1 MATKARRV
9 EIASGARVR
18 LKDFDPADTGGLQAG
33 AASDRRMRRDIESLA
48 DLHQLLYAAQSHS
61 VLIVLQGIDTAG
73 KDGTIRHVFTGVN
86 PQGCRVVAFRE
97 PTPEEAAHDYLWRVH
112 RETPGLGEIA
122 IFNRSHYES
131 VLVERVHQT
140 VPKAIWKKRYDEIN
154 AFEEILGR
162 AGTIVLKFF
171 LHISKSEQK
180 RRLRERL
187 ADPDKRWKA
196 SAADWK
202 ERRLWK
208 DYREAFE
215 EMLSKTSTS
224 RAPWFVIPSDV
235 KWYRNL
241 LVAKTIVHALRPREK
256 QWRETAR
263 RRGKDAAEP
272 DSRN

>member
-1 MATKARRV
+1 MSNI
-9 EIASGARVR
+9 EIAPGAKVN
-18 LKDFDPADTGGLQAG
+18 LKNFDPADTGGMHSG
-33 AASDRRMRRDIESLA
+33 AASERRMRKDIETLSTQ
-48 DLHQLLYAAQSHS
+48 HELLYAAQRNS

-112 RETPGLGEIA
+112 RETPGRGEIA

-131 VLVERVHQT
+131 VLVERVHRIAGKE
-140 VPKAIWKKRYDEIN
+140 VWKKRYGEIN
-154 AFEEILGR
+154 AFEDVLAG
-162 AGTIVLKFF
+162 AGTIILKFF

-180 RRLRERL
+180 RRLQARL

-196 SAADWK
+196 SPADWK

-208 DYREAFE
+208 EYRQAFE

-241 LVAKTIVHALRPREK
+241 LVAKTIARALRSREK
-256 QWRETAR
+256 RWREAAR
-263 RRGKDAAEP
+263 RRGKSAAA
-272 DSRN
+272 SR